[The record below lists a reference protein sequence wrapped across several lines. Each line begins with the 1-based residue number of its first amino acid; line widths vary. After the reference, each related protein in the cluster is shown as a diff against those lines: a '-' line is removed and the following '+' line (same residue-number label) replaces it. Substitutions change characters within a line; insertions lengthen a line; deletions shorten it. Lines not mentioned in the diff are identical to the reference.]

1 MTNISSKTQIRVRY
15 GETDQMGVVYH
26 GNYAQYFEIARID
39 WLDQLGFSY
48 KKMEADGVML
58 PVVALSTQFKASALF
73 DDELT
78 ITTTLKNIPTA
89 KIEFEYELHNQKGQ
103 LLTTGSTV
111 LVFVSM
117 ISKRPIKCPEAMLK
131 KIQSLS
137 ETTETP

>member
-1 MTNISSKTQIRVRY
+1 MTYFSTKTKIRVRY

-39 WLDQLGFSY
+39 WLEKLGFSY
-48 KKMEADGVML
+48 KKMEDDGVML
-58 PVVALSTQFKASALF
+58 PVVALNTNFKKPAFF

-78 ITTTLKNIPTA
+78 ITTMLKNEPTV
-89 KIEFEYELHNQKGQ
+89 KIEFEYELHNQQGE

-117 ISKRPIKCPEAMLK
+117 ETRKPIKCPDIMLE
-131 KIQSLS
+131 KIKSYVG
-137 ETTETP
+137 

>member
-1 MTNISSKTQIRVRY
+1 MTYFSTKTKIRVRY

-39 WLDQLGFSY
+39 WLEKLGFSY
-48 KKMEADGVML
+48 KKMEEDGVML
-58 PVVALSTQFKASALF
+58 PVVALSTNFKRSAFF

-78 ITTTLKNIPTA
+78 ITTSLKNAPTA
-89 KIEFEYELHNQKGQ
+89 KIEFEYELHNQQGE

-117 ISKRPIKCPEAMLK
+117 KTKRPIKCPERMLE
-131 KIQSLS
+131 KIESS
-137 ETTETP
+137 VK